1 VRVFLIDR
9 LIGFWHLLK
18 SFLIAA
24 AASLRHTSAPP
35 ERQPP
40 RSSLKTMAP
49 ASRPTELTQQQTRI
63 VDTALLGDRLSIG
76 NSVGT
81 SLGARESDPR
91 RTKTI
96 LGDSHSGAIRL
107 VPRGQRFHFLM
118 SLAVACHKNGVE
130 AAAILAILETTN
142 SEYCNPPK
150 RGAELE
156 KIVDWA
162 VKETPVSCRLSSFD
176 GESPGL
182 ISRGE
187 RYAFLMFVTSACHEN
202 GVEPEATLAIAK
214 MINSECCHPPKREK
228 ELNGIVDWTARNRYS
243 RGRAADLE
251 SGAHGCIPRGERHRF
266 LTSLA
271 RTFHEERIK
280 QPALLESVRKANLA
294 YCRPPKPDSEV
305 RRIVD
310 WAGMTPRKRERG
322 RLSEYVLDPCYQPF
336 EGREKTPIGRPKALA
351 IAGEKIVAM
360 RGDASQKAF
369 CRLCRI
375 STDILQKA
383 ERGTATEKTISIIC
397 KYAKKKGQ
405 NLTPEELKIKLTA
418 KSCGN

>member
-1 VRVFLIDR
+1 MCFAALRESLQQRFRLFL
-9 LIGFWHLLK
+9 HAK
-18 SFLIAA
+18 A
-24 AASLRHTSAPP
+24 T
-35 ERQPP
+35 
-40 RSSLKTMAP
+40 
-49 ASRPTELTQQQTRI
+49 TRI
-63 VDTALLGDRLSIG
+63 ALIWGRVDFGRKVAAKRPAEQPQKGILKDAPMPSGNRLSTSYFAGESIG
-76 NSVGT
+76 D
-81 SLGARESDPR
+81 GACDTRG
-91 RTKTI
+91 TKTI
-96 LGDSHSGAIRL
+96 SGDLHPAALRL

-118 SLAVACHKNGVE
+118 TLAVACHKNGVE
-130 AAAILAILETTN
+130 AAAILAILEATN
-142 SEYCNPPK
+142 SEYCSPPK
-150 RGAELE
+150 REAELE

-202 GVEPEATLAIAK
+202 GVVPEATLAIAK

-251 SGAHGCIPRGERHRF
+251 LGAHGCIPRGERHRF

-280 QPALLESVRKANLA
+280 QPALLESLRKANLA

-310 WAGMTPRKRERG
+310 WAGMTPRKRGRG
-322 RLSEYVLDPCYQPF
+322 RLSEYVLDPCHQPF
-336 EGREKTPIGRPKALA
+336 EGREKTPRGRPKALA
-351 IAGEKIVAM
+351 IAGEKIVAL
-360 RGDASQKAF
+360 RGDASQKTF
-369 CRLCRI
+369 SRCCKI

-383 ERGTATEKTISIIC
+383 ERGSASEKTVMKIC
-397 KYAKKKGQ
+397 KYAAKKGQ
-405 NLTPEELKIKLTA
+405 NLTPKELKM
-418 KSCGN
+418 N